1 MGRSN
6 QHHGGSQEPSGG
18 YPTEIMGALAMDP
31 SALQGYNCAA
41 MLSNEMLTKFRMI
54 SIKTSFIQPEGGSV
68 VPCTSQRG
76 NGDEI
81 LTLCSRK
88 YLLQWRAEKQK
99 SVSHHHPED
108 SHCEDQDH
116 HQHQAGVKASR
127 SRIILL

>member
-1 MGRSN
+1 
-6 QHHGGSQEPSGG
+6 
-18 YPTEIMGALAMDP
+18 MGALAMDP
-31 SALQGYNCAA
+31 SALQGYDCAA
-41 MLSNEMLTKFRMI
+41 MLSKEMLTKFRMI

-76 NGDEI
+76 KCTRF
-81 LTLCSRK
+81 TLCSRK

-116 HQHQAGVKASR
+116 HQHQAGVKAS
-127 SRIILL
+127 S